1 MDINVFQDILRRERK
16 RVISEAGF
24 SEGSYEKWKTNG
36 FAKHLLKDWRLICN
50 LFRFWP
56 PIGFMPQS
64 VSSSTDK
71 IIVDRSRGHRN
82 RAVNRAVRAT
92 RERLQYGDNGGRA
105 FERELMTMHL
115 TTALQSASITPYLI
129 IAITIIGTYLNGD
142 LRLIGWA
149 FVALVLHA
157 GNTLLGRRAARQQI
171 TSENAARW
179 RNFLL
184 IGQAVIGCGWAWFG
198 VQSCEVCAPNNY
210 SLFKGAVLLVVLSFT
225 ALSTFMLR
233 RSVPVTFAPVVFML
247 TLQAVFGGSPY
258 DLGLL
263 AMLCVATVF
272 FVIVTDRMYLSNIKL
287 LSYQSEKDDL
297 IAELETAKSMSD
309 EARRRAE
316 EANLAKSRFL
326 ASMSHELRTPL
337 NAILGF
343 SEVIA
348 TEVMGPLNNPTYKD
362 YVNDI
367 HRSGQHLLNLINE
380 ILDLSRIEAGR
391 YELNEESV
399 SLLDIAE
406 DCIGMVQLRASG
418 KNITISETFE
428 SSLPDVWAD
437 EKSIRQ
443 VVLNLLSNAVKFTPQ
458 GGEIQVKAGWTSTG
472 GQYVSI
478 KDNGPGIPEEEIP
491 VVLSAF
497 GQGSIAI
504 KSAEQG
510 TGLGLPIVQAILAKH
525 DGQFILK
532 SKLREGTEAIAIL
545 PAKRVLQTVPAVED
559 AHAVAR
565 KKRSFG

>member
-1 MDINVFQDILRRERK
+1 M
-16 RVISEAGF
+16 S
-24 SEGSYEKWKTNG
+24 
-36 FAKHLLKDWRLICN
+36 
-50 LFRFWP
+50 
-56 PIGFMPQS
+56 QS
-64 VSSSTDK
+64 VSSNTDK

-82 RAVNRAVRAT
+82 RAVNRAVKVT
-92 RERLQYGDNGGRA
+92 RERLQHGDHSSRA
-105 FERELMTMHL
+105 FDRELMLMHL

-129 IAITIIGTYLNGD
+129 IAITIIGTYFNDD

-149 FVALVLHA
+149 FGALVLHA
-157 GNTLLGRRAARQQI
+157 ANTILNRMALRQDI
-171 TSENAARW
+171 TMENAARW
-179 RNFLL
+179 RGFLL
-184 IGQAVIGCGWAWFG
+184 LGQALVGCGWAYFS
-198 VQSCEVCAPNNY
+198 VQGCGACTPNDY

-233 RSVPVTFAPVVFML
+233 RSVVVTFAPVIV
-247 TLQAVFGGSPY
+247 TLAGNAAMGGSVY
-258 DLGLL
+258 NIGLL
-263 AMLCVATVF
+263 AMLCVAVVF

-287 LSYQSEKDDL
+287 LSFQSEKDDL

-348 TEVMGPLNNPTYKD
+348 TEVMGPLNNPTYKE
-362 YVNDI
+362 YVGDI

-391 YELNEESV
+391 YELQEEAV

-406 DCIGMVQLRASG
+406 DCIGMVQLRARA
-418 KNITISETFE
+418 KNITITEIFE
-428 SSLPDVWAD
+428 SSLPGVWAD
-437 EKSIRQ
+437 EKSMRQ

-458 GGEIQVKAGWTSTG
+458 GGEIHVKAGWTSTG
-472 GQYVSI
+472 GQYVAI
-478 KDNGPGIPEEEIP
+478 KDNGPGIPEDEIP

-532 SKLREGTEAIAIL
+532 SKLREGTEVIAIL
-545 PAKRVLQTVPAVED
+545 PSRRVLQTVPPVED
-559 AHAVAR
+559 AQAVQK